1 MDRFEQR
8 KLTRA
13 RLIDG
18 ALKLFSTRGYDH
30 ATIDDISQEVGY
42 SKGAYYFHFST
53 KEDILLDLLRR
64 WSDDRTAALAAAAGD
79 NGRRDP
85 RAMLEAMFSYAG
97 ERRWP
102 GLLLEFWAQ
111 SMRNEEVKKRLGQAY
126 GVWRQELAAAFADAA
141 ASGNLQI
148 ESADDAAGIAL
159 AAHDGYAVQLAIGSP
174 AGKLMTPA
182 QLADALLSPLEHA
195 PAETAKERR
204 AAAR

>member
-13 RLIDG
+13 LLIDG

-30 ATIDDISQEVGY
+30 ATIDDISQEAGY

-53 KEDILLDLLRR
+53 KEDILLELLRR
-64 WSDDRTAALAAAAGD
+64 WSEDRASGLAAVAGSD
-79 NGRRDP
+79 GARDL
-85 RAMLEAMFSYAG
+85 RATLEALFSYER

-102 GLLLEFWAQ
+102 GMLLEFWAQ
-111 SMRNEEVKKRLGQAY
+111 SMRNDEVKKRLSQVY
-126 GVWRQELAAAFADAA
+126 GAWRQELAAAFAQAAQTGALRVASADEAA
-141 ASGNLQI
+141 A
-148 ESADDAAGIAL
+148 IAL

-182 QLADALLSPLEHA
+182 QLADALLSPLEAA
-195 PAETAKERR
+195 PARKRS
-204 AAAR
+204 AAAG